1 MSPSSG
7 RSASTTAW
15 LVSATMVVTVMM
27 IGLDR
32 MVLNV
37 ALPKMTEDF
46 GVDTDTVAWLATGY
60 ILADAVFVPTAAKL
74 ADIMGNRRV
83 LIWAVVGFLVTS
95 VLCALAWSFE
105 TLLVSRILQG
115 LFGAAVYPTT
125 LTIITRTVFAS
136 TSQRNAAI
144 GIWSAAMGVSAIL
157 GPLAGGPLID
167 LFSWRAIFWM
177 NVPVSLLAL
186 VLTLLLL
193 PRERWTLGGIR
204 SLDWWGTALLT
215 VALTAFVLVVE
226 KGEDWGWTSSGALF
240 LYAVTV
246 AAGIAFYRY
255 ELDHPDPVVD
265 PKLLGNTALV
275 VSLGVTFV
283 SFGGLMGAM
292 YLIPTFAQVW
302 MSYSSTRT
310 GFLLAPMAISMVAVT
325 PISVYLQARL
335 ATSRVVAISMV
346 IAAGGMFLLSGLDA
360 RTGAWDVVLPL
371 MVMSAGLGIGL
382 GPLTTAATDAVERSQ
397 VSTASGL
404 VSLTRNLAGAVCVA
418 VFGTIYNGSTENNV
432 ISLAG
437 GSTVNDPAA
446 AATGAQ
452 MLVTKASID
461 AFGDVFLV
469 AAGMLLVAAAAAMFL
484 RRAPG
489 GGEGAPAETL
499 LPAH

>member
-1 MSPSSG
+1 MTLSND

-15 LVSATMVVTVMM
+15 LVSATMIVTVML

-46 GVDTDTVAWLATGY
+46 GVDNDTIAWLATGY

-74 ADIMGNRRV
+74 ADILGNRRV
-83 LIWAVVGFLVTS
+83 LIWAVAGFLATS
-95 VLCALAWSFE
+95 VMCALAWSFE
-105 TLLVSRILQG
+105 TLLVFRVLQG

-125 LTIITRTVFAS
+125 LTIITKTEFAS
-136 TSQRNAAI
+136 TSQRNTAI
-144 GIWSAAMGVSAIL
+144 GIWSAAMGVSVVL
-157 GPLAGGPLID
+157 GPLVGGPLID

-177 NVPVSLLAL
+177 NPPVCALAL
-186 VLTLLLL
+186 VLILLLL
-193 PRERWTLGGIR
+193 PREKWTLGGIR
-204 SLDWWGTALLT
+204 SLDWWGTGVLT

-240 LYAVTV
+240 LYAVTGV
-246 AAGIAFYRY
+246 AAVAFYRY
-255 ELDHPDPVVD
+255 ELGHPDPVVD
-265 PKLLGNTALV
+265 PRLLRNTALV
-275 VSLGVTFV
+275 ISLGVTFV
-283 SFGGLMGAM
+283 SFGGLIGAM

-302 MSYSSTRT
+302 MSYSATRT

-325 PISVYLQARL
+325 PVSVYLQARL
-335 ATSRVVAISMV
+335 PVSRVVAISMV
-346 IAAGGMFLLSGLDA
+346 VAAAGMFLLSGLDA
-360 RTGAWDVVLPL
+360 RTGAWDVILPL
-371 MVMSAGLGIGL
+371 MVMSAGLGIGM
-382 GPLTTAATDAVERSQ
+382 GPLTSAATDAVERSQ

-418 VFGTIYNGSTENNV
+418 VFGTINNGSIENNV
-432 ISLAG
+432 LSLAG

-452 MLVTKASID
+452 MLVTKATID

-469 AAGMLLVAAAAAMFL
+469 AAGMLVLAAAAAML
-484 RRAPG
+484 IRSSSDAGQGALPDAP
-489 GGEGAPAETL
+489 